1 MFKLFTQADN
11 LHLKDVDNMYKFSA
25 SIRKQFRYS
34 DYANSQEFSQLHLY
48 NFFQWNLSNM
58 FSTMDIN

>member
-11 LHLKDVDNMYKFSA
+11 LHLMYKFSA

-34 DYANSQEFSQLHLY
+34 DYANSQEFSLLHLY
-48 NFFQWNLSNM
+48 TFFQVELVKYV
-58 FSTMDIN
+58 FIYGY